1 MTDMKHSI
9 MKNPLMILLLG
20 ATPALAATTDVRS
33 ALGMGGAVLVIL
45 VLSNIITFLLK
56 DKIAH
61 ETKLATNVL
70 IVTGVVSVV
79 QMLMAAFLPSI
90 YNMISLYV
98 AIVAVIALTS
108 RQADLADEAQSV
120 GEAVK
125 YAVSAGL
132 TLLVVMVIV
141 AAIREI
147 LGSASIAGM
156 ELTFLA
162 NYKIGAIA
170 KAPGA
175 YIVLAIVAAC
185 VSKMGMGKEKEDK

>member
-56 DKIAH
+56 NKIAH

-90 YNMISLYV
+90 YNMLGLYV
-98 AIVAVIALTS
+98 AIVAVTALTS

-120 GEAVK
+120 GEAAK

-141 AAIREI
+141 AAIREP

-156 ELTFLA
+156 DIAFLA
-162 NYKIGAIA
+162 NYKISALA

>member
-56 DKIAH
+56 GKIAH

-90 YNMISLYV
+90 YNMLGLYV
-98 AIVAVIALTS
+98 AIVAVTALTS

-120 GEAVK
+120 GEAAK

-132 TLLVVMVIV
+132 TLLVVMVVV
-141 AAIREI
+141 AVIREL

-156 ELTFLA
+156 DIAFLA
-162 NYKIGAIA
+162 NYKISALA

-175 YIVLAIVAAC
+175 YIVLAIVAAV

>member
-56 DKIAH
+56 DKMAH
-61 ETKLATNVL
+61 ETKLATNIL

-90 YNMISLYV
+90 YNMLGLYV
-98 AIVAVIALTS
+98 AIVAVTALTS
-108 RQADLADEAQSV
+108 RQADLADETQSV
-120 GEAVK
+120 GEAAK

-132 TLLVVMVIV
+132 TLLAVMVVV
-141 AAIREI
+141 AVIREL

-156 ELTFLA
+156 DIAFLA
-162 NYKIGAIA
+162 NYKISALA

-175 YIVLAIVAAC
+175 YIVLAIVAAV

>member
-56 DKIAH
+56 GKIAH

-90 YNMISLYV
+90 YNMLGLYV
-98 AIVAVIALTS
+98 AIVAVTALTS

-120 GEAVK
+120 GEAAK

-132 TLLVVMVIV
+132 TLLVVMVVV
-141 AAIREI
+141 AVIREL

-156 ELTFLA
+156 DIAFLA
-162 NYKIGAIA
+162 NYKISALA

-175 YIVLAIVAAC
+175 YIVLAIVAAI

>member
-20 ATPALAATTDVRS
+20 ATPALAATIDVRS

-56 DKIAH
+56 GKIAH

-90 YNMISLYV
+90 YNMLGLYV
-98 AIVAVIALTS
+98 AIVAVTALTS

-120 GEAVK
+120 GEAAK

-132 TLLVVMVIV
+132 TLLVVMVVV
-141 AAIREI
+141 AVIREL

-156 ELTFLA
+156 DIAFLA
-162 NYKIGAIA
+162 NYKISALA

-175 YIVLAIVAAC
+175 YIVLAIVAAV

>member
-56 DKIAH
+56 NKIAH

-90 YNMISLYV
+90 YNMLGLYV
-98 AIVAVIALTS
+98 AIVAVTALTS

>member
-56 DKIAH
+56 GKIAH

-156 ELTFLA
+156 ELSFLA

>member
-56 DKIAH
+56 GKIAH
-61 ETKLATNVL
+61 ETKLATNIL

-90 YNMISLYV
+90 YNMLGLYV
-98 AIVAVIALTS
+98 AIVAVTALTS

-120 GEAVK
+120 GEAAK

-132 TLLVVMVIV
+132 TLLAVMVVV
-141 AAIREI
+141 AVIREL
-147 LGSASIAGM
+147 LGSGSIAGM
-156 ELTFLA
+156 DIAFLA
-162 NYKIGAIA
+162 NYKISALA

-175 YIVLAIVAAC
+175 YIVLAIVAAV

>member
-1 MTDMKHSI
+1 MTEMKHSI

-56 DKIAH
+56 GKIAH

-90 YNMISLYV
+90 YNITFTTCTIQNHSTHKETGKCN
-98 AIVAVIALTS
+98 AFLT
-108 RQADLADEAQSV
+108 RKDA
-120 GEAVK
+120 
-125 YAVSAGL
+125 
-132 TLLVVMVIV
+132 
-141 AAIREI
+141 
-147 LGSASIAGM
+147 
-156 ELTFLA
+156 F
-162 NYKIGAIA
+162 
-170 KAPGA
+170 
-175 YIVLAIVAAC
+175 
-185 VSKMGMGKEKEDK
+185 

>member
-61 ETKLATNVL
+61 ETKLATNIL

-90 YNMISLYV
+90 YNMLGLYV
-98 AIVAVIALTS
+98 AIVAVTALTS

-120 GEAVK
+120 GEAAK

-132 TLLVVMVIV
+132 TLLAVMVVV
-141 AAIREI
+141 AVIREL

-156 ELTFLA
+156 DIASLA
-162 NYKIGAIA
+162 NYKISALA

-175 YIVLAIVAAC
+175 YIVLAIVAAV

>member
-56 DKIAH
+56 GKIAH

-90 YNMISLYV
+90 YNMLGLYV
-98 AIVAVIALTS
+98 AIVAVTALTS

-120 GEAVK
+120 GEAAK

-141 AAIREI
+141 AAIREL

-156 ELTFLA
+156 ELAFLA
-162 NYKIGAIA
+162 NYKISAMV

>member
-20 ATPALAATTDVRS
+20 TTPALAATTDVRS

-56 DKIAH
+56 NKIAH

>member
-56 DKIAH
+56 GKIAH

-90 YNMISLYV
+90 YNMLGLYV
-98 AIVAVIALTS
+98 AIVAVTALTS

-120 GEAVK
+120 GEAAK

-132 TLLVVMVIV
+132 TLLVVMVVV
-141 AAIREI
+141 AVIREL

-156 ELTFLA
+156 DIAFLA
-162 NYKIGAIA
+162 NYKISALA

-175 YIVLAIVAAC
+175 YIVLAMVAAC

>member
-90 YNMISLYV
+90 YNMLGLYV
-98 AIVAVIALTS
+98 AIVAVTALTS

-120 GEAVK
+120 GEAAK

-132 TLLVVMVIV
+132 TLLAVMVVV
-141 AAIREI
+141 AVIREL

-156 ELTFLA
+156 DIAFLA
-162 NYKIGAIA
+162 NYKISALA

-175 YIVLAIVAAC
+175 YIVLAMVAAC

>member
-56 DKIAH
+56 GKIAH
-61 ETKLATNVL
+61 ETKLATNIL

-90 YNMISLYV
+90 YNMLGLYV
-98 AIVAVIALTS
+98 AIVAVTALTS

-120 GEAVK
+120 GEAAK

-132 TLLVVMVIV
+132 TLLAVMVVV
-141 AAIREI
+141 AVIREL

-156 ELTFLA
+156 DIAFLA
-162 NYKIGAIA
+162 NYKISALE

-175 YIVLAIVAAC
+175 YIVLAIVAAV

>member
-61 ETKLATNVL
+61 ETKLATNIL

-90 YNMISLYV
+90 YNMLGLYV
-98 AIVAVIALTS
+98 AIVAVTALTS

-120 GEAVK
+120 GEAAK

-132 TLLVVMVIV
+132 TLLAVMVVV
-141 AAIREI
+141 AVIREL

-156 ELTFLA
+156 DIAFLA
-162 NYKIGAIA
+162 NYKISALA

-175 YIVLAIVAAC
+175 YIVLAFVAAV
-185 VSKMGMGKEKEDK
+185 VSKMGMGKKKEDK

>member
-56 DKIAH
+56 GKIAH
-61 ETKLATNVL
+61 ETKLATNIL

-90 YNMISLYV
+90 YNMLGLYV
-98 AIVAVIALTS
+98 AIVAVTALTS

-120 GEAVK
+120 GEAAK

-132 TLLVVMVIV
+132 TLLAVMVVV
-141 AAIREI
+141 AVIREL
-147 LGSASIAGM
+147 LGSGSIAGM
-156 ELTFLA
+156 DIAFLA
-162 NYKIGAIA
+162 NYKISALA

-175 YIVLAIVAAC
+175 YIVLAIVAAA

>member
-1 MTDMKHSI
+1 MTDMKQSI
-9 MKNPLMILLLG
+9 MKNHLMILLLG

-33 ALGMGGAVLVIL
+33 ALGMGGAVLVFL

-56 DKIAH
+56 NKIAH

-90 YNMISLYV
+90 YNMLGLYV
-98 AIVAVIALTS
+98 AIVAVTALTS

-120 GEAVK
+120 GEAAK

-141 AAIREI
+141 AAIREL

-156 ELTFLA
+156 ELAFLA
-162 NYKIGAIA
+162 NYKISAMV

>member
-61 ETKLATNVL
+61 ETKLATNIL

-90 YNMISLYV
+90 YNMLGLYV
-98 AIVAVIALTS
+98 AIVAVTALTS

-120 GEAVK
+120 GEAAK

-132 TLLVVMVIV
+132 TLLAVMVVV
-141 AAIREI
+141 AVIREL

-156 ELTFLA
+156 DIAFLA
-162 NYKIGAIA
+162 NYKISALA

-175 YIVLAIVAAC
+175 YIVLAFVAAV

>member
-33 ALGMGGAVLVIL
+33 ALGMGSAVLVIL

-56 DKIAH
+56 GKIAH

-90 YNMISLYV
+90 YNMLGLYV
-98 AIVAVIALTS
+98 AIVAVTALTS

-120 GEAVK
+120 GEAAK

-132 TLLVVMVIV
+132 TLLVVMVVV
-141 AAIREI
+141 AAIREL

-156 ELTFLA
+156 ELAFLA
-162 NYKIGAIA
+162 NYKISAMV

>member
-61 ETKLATNVL
+61 ETKLATNIL

-90 YNMISLYV
+90 YNMLGLYV
-98 AIVAVIALTS
+98 AIVAVTALTS
-108 RQADLADEAQSV
+108 RQADLADEVQSV
-120 GEAVK
+120 GEAAK

-132 TLLVVMVIV
+132 TLLAVMVVV
-141 AAIREI
+141 AVIREL

-156 ELTFLA
+156 DIAFLA
-162 NYKIGAIA
+162 NYKISALA

-175 YIVLAIVAAC
+175 YIVLAIVAAV

>member
-1 MTDMKHSI
+1 MTDMKNSI

-20 ATPALAATTDVRS
+20 ATPALASTTDVRS
-33 ALGMGGAVLVIL
+33 AIGMGGAVLVIL
-45 VLSNIITFLLK
+45 LLSNVITFLLK
-56 DKIAH
+56 NKIAP

-90 YNMISLYV
+90 YNMLGMYV
-98 AIVAVIALTS
+98 AIVAVVALTS
-108 RQADLADEAQSV
+108 RQADLAGEAQSA
-120 GEAVK
+120 GEAAK
-125 YAVSAGL
+125 NAFSAGL
-132 TLLVVMVIV
+132 TLLVVMVVV

-156 ELTFLA
+156 DLAFLA
-162 NYKIGAIA
+162 NYKISAMV

-175 YIVLAIVAAC
+175 YIVLAIVAA
-185 VSKMGMGKEKEDK
+185 VISKMGMGKEKEEK

>member
-56 DKIAH
+56 GKIAH
-61 ETKLATNVL
+61 ETKLATNIL

-90 YNMISLYV
+90 YNMLGLYV
-98 AIVAVIALTS
+98 AIVAVTALTS

-120 GEAVK
+120 GEAAK

-132 TLLVVMVIV
+132 TLLAVMVVV
-141 AAIREI
+141 AVIREL

-156 ELTFLA
+156 DIAFLA
-162 NYKIGAIA
+162 NYKISALA

-175 YIVLAIVAAC
+175 YIVLAIVAAV

>member
-45 VLSNIITFLLK
+45 LLSNIITFLLK
-56 DKIAH
+56 NKIAH